1 MRKFLLDVNLKIA
14 KSTDAPENDL
24 EYLIKVD
31 KQSNLVPALFLLM
44 QNLFSKKKDG
54 GNNLK

>member
-24 EYLIKVD
+24 EYSIKVD
-31 KQSNLVPALFLLM
+31 KQSILVPALFRLM
-44 QNLFSKKKDG
+44 QSLFNKKKDG